1 MRCEEIRELLPAYE
15 REQQPSLAVRRHLA
29 GCPDCR
35 AELAFYKELAGGL
48 RDLRG
53 ATLEV
58 PPDLTRALLEIPAR
72 RDLVGNVRA
81 RAGDVRTHVTRNR
94 GAYVGGAVAV
104 AGALGALWRVRSRR
118 VATA

>member
-15 REQQPSLAVRRHLA
+15 REQQPSLAVRRHVA
-29 GCPDCR
+29 TCADCR
-35 AELAFYKELAGGL
+35 AELAFYKDLAGGL
-48 RDLRG
+48 HDLRG
-53 ATLEV
+53 VTFEV
-58 PPDLTRALLEIPAR
+58 PADLSHALVEIPAR
-72 RDLVGNVRA
+72 RDLVRTARA
-81 RAGDVRTHVTRNR
+81 RAGNVRTHVTRNR